1 MTSAWLLW
9 YGMKI
14 GLSRHETLVLPFGEL
29 LDFIAIQQI
38 KSEGAK
44 RKPTI
49 EDNES
54 EFMRLLSFK

>member
-1 MTSAWLLW
+1 
-9 YGMKI
+9 MKI
-14 GLSRHETLVLPFGEL
+14 GLSRIEALVLPFGEL

>member
-14 GLSRHETLVLPFGEL
+14 GLSRRETLALPFGEL

-38 KSEGAK
+38 KNEGAK
-44 RKPTI
+44 RKLTI
-49 EDNES
+49 EDNEN

>member
-1 MTSAWLLW
+1 
-9 YGMKI
+9 MKI

-49 EDNES
+49 EDNEN